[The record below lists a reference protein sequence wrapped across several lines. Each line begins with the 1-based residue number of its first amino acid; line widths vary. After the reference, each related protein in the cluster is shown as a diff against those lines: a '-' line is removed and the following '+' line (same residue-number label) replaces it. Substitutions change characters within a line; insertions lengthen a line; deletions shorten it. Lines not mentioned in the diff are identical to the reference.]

1 MQYLKFHQDHL
12 LLWLLDH
19 VNDLDGHAVLGR
31 LVVGQEDGAS
41 GAAAQ
46 IAKTNLLRFIDT

>member
-1 MQYLKFHQDHL
+1 MAQNAMQYLKFHQDHL

-19 VNDLDGHAVLGR
+19 VDDLDGHAVLGR

-41 GAAAQ
+41 GAAA
-46 IAKTNLLRFIDT
+46 